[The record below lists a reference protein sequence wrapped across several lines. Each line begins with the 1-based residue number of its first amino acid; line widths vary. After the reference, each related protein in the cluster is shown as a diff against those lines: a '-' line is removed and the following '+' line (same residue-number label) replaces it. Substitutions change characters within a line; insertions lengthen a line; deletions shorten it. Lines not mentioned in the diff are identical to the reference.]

1 MHDHFNHFTIFR
13 AEANQW
19 FATKVDELTEMKL
32 PEKVVKQ
39 TILSA
44 IR

>member
-1 MHDHFNHFTIFR
+1 LDICR
-13 AEANQW
+13 AEALQW
-19 FATKVDELTEMKL
+19 FATKVDELTQMKL

-39 TILSA
+39 TIVSA